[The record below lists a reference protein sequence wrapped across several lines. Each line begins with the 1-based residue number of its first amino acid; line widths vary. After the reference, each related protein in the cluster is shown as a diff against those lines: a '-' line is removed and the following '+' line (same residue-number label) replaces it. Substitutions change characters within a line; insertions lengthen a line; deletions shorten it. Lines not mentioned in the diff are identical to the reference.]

1 MTRRSVPEALSDAS
15 LRPWLMAHVWRAF
28 HARVMPNY
36 RRVRVPGGTYFFT
49 VNLLERHRRLLV
61 ERIDVLRLAFAEA
74 RAARPF
80 FVVAAVVLPDHLH
93 CVWTLPPGDADNAT
107 RWRHIKTAFARA
119 LPSAE
124 RRSPRRVAKG
134 ERGVWQRRYWEHLIR
149 DERDLAAHVDYVH
162 FNPVKHGH
170 AVCAAAWPYSSV
182 HRYVARGDLAADW
195 GVAGEAAGGGGE
207 RARGGVREAGQ
218 DPPYARP
225 HPRRAASMAAMSI
238 LRICIIASNARL
250 AAAGSGSVM
259 AAVSARGP

>member
-134 ERGVWQRRYWEHLIR
+134 ERGVWQRRFWEHLIR
-149 DERDLAAHVDYVH
+149 DERDLTAHVDYVH

-170 AVCAAAWPYSSV
+170 AACAAAWPYSSV

-207 RARGGVREAGQ
+207 RGAHGR
-218 DPPYARP
+218 
-225 HPRRAASMAAMSI
+225 
-238 LRICIIASNARL
+238 
-250 AAAGSGSVM
+250 
-259 AAVSARGP
+259 